1 MIVFFFKQK
10 TAYEMR
16 ISDWSSDV
24 CSSDLDIVGGIADR
38 ISAAVATWTSS
49 CGSRR
54 RFRHCHGRERTT
66 WRGRQVSLTNG
77 ESQRFTG
84 DGVPNTVSSI
94 PLTDVD
100 ARTPGEA
107 TIGALVKDATAQVS
121 TLVRAEVELAKA
133 EVPGEVKKGLQGSVF
148 FILDFTVMLVSS
160 FFFFFFL
167 AEMLDT
173 WVPRWLAFLIVFLIM
188 VVTKIGRASCR
199 ERVCPYV

>member
-1 MIVFFFKQK
+1 M
-10 TAYEMR
+10 
-16 ISDWSSDV
+16 
-24 CSSDLDIVGGIADR
+24 
-38 ISAAVATWTSS
+38 
-49 CGSRR
+49 
-54 RFRHCHGRERTT
+54 
-66 WRGRQVSLTNG
+66 SLTNG

-133 EVPGEVKKGLQGSVF
+133 EVTGEVKKGLQGSVF
-148 FILDFTVMLVSS
+148 FILAFTVLLFSS

-188 VVTKIGRASCR
+188 VVTTAILALLGYLRVRKLRAPEKTIESLKQAKNCLLYTSPSPR
-199 ERVCPYV
+199 DRTRSRMPSSA

>member
-1 MIVFFFKQK
+1 M
-10 TAYEMR
+10 
-16 ISDWSSDV
+16 
-24 CSSDLDIVGGIADR
+24 
-38 ISAAVATWTSS
+38 
-49 CGSRR
+49 
-54 RFRHCHGRERTT
+54 
-66 WRGRQVSLTNG
+66 SLTNG

-133 EVPGEVKKGLQGSVF
+133 EVTGEVKKGLQGSVF
-148 FILDFTVMLVSS
+148 FILGLHGSAVSARS
-160 FFFFFFL
+160 SSFFFL

-188 VVTKIGRASCR
+188 VVTTAILALLGYLRVRKLRAPEKTIESLKQAKNVIPGSHDDAKPSVDFNAR
-199 ERVCPYV
+199 R

>member
-1 MIVFFFKQK
+1 M
-10 TAYEMR
+10 
-16 ISDWSSDV
+16 
-24 CSSDLDIVGGIADR
+24 
-38 ISAAVATWTSS
+38 
-49 CGSRR
+49 
-54 RFRHCHGRERTT
+54 
-66 WRGRQVSLTNG
+66 SLTNG

-100 ARTPGEA
+100 ARTQGEA

-133 EVPGEVKKGLQGSVF
+133 EVTGEVKKGLQGSVF
-148 FILDFTVMLVSS
+148 FILAFTVLLFSS

-188 VVTKIGRASCR
+188 VVTTAILALLGYLRVRKLRAPEKTIESLKQAKNVIPGSHDDAKPSVDFNAR
-199 ERVCPYV
+199 R

>member
-1 MIVFFFKQK
+1 M
-10 TAYEMR
+10 
-16 ISDWSSDV
+16 
-24 CSSDLDIVGGIADR
+24 
-38 ISAAVATWTSS
+38 
-49 CGSRR
+49 
-54 RFRHCHGRERTT
+54 
-66 WRGRQVSLTNG
+66 SLTNG

-133 EVPGEVKKGLQGSVF
+133 EVTGEVKKGLQGSVF
-148 FILDFTVMLVSS
+148 FILAFTVLLFSS

-188 VVTKIGRASCR
+188 VVTTAILALLGYLRVRKLRAPEKTIESLKQAR
-199 ERVCPYV
+199 NVIPGSHDDAKPSVDFNARR

>member
-1 MIVFFFKQK
+1 
-10 TAYEMR
+10 
-16 ISDWSSDV
+16 
-24 CSSDLDIVGGIADR
+24 
-38 ISAAVATWTSS
+38 
-49 CGSRR
+49 
-54 RFRHCHGRERTT
+54 
-66 WRGRQVSLTNG
+66 VSLTNG

-133 EVPGEVKKGLQGSVF
+133 EVTGEVKKGLQGSVF
-148 FILDFTVMLVSS
+148 FILAFTVLLFSS
-160 FFFFFFL
+160 FFFFLFL

-188 VVTKIGRASCR
+188 VVTTAILALLGYLRVRKLRAPEKTIESLKQAKNVIPGSHDDAKPSVDFNAR
-199 ERVCPYV
+199 R